1 MLIWLVIGGG
11 LCSLEFFFPTAFVEF
26 MMGVSALGVAA
37 VLLVF
42 PIPPNIQIALWLVL
56 STTAVIASRRFLTPR
71 TSKRTLSDDSEAETL
86 TAIAAGKTGRV
97 LYEGNSWRA
106 RCADETVAIQP
117 NETVYV
123 VRQEGTT
130 LYVMP
135 RHLLT

>member
-1 MLIWLVIGGG
+1 
-11 LCSLEFFFPTAFVEF
+11 

>member
-1 MLIWLVIGGG
+1 MLLWLLIGGG

-26 MMGVSALGVAA
+26 MMGVSAMAVAA
-37 VLLVF
+37 VLFFL
-42 PIPPNIQIALWLVL
+42 PISSNLQISLWLIF
-56 STTAVIASRRFLTPR
+56 STIAVISSRRFFTPK
-71 TSKRTLSDDSEAETL
+71 TSKRVLSDDTEAETL

-106 RCADETVAIQP
+106 KCADSTMAVAA

-130 LYVMP
+130 LFVMP
-135 RHLLT
+135 RHLLP